1 MLRLPLSKI
10 YNFIVNHLPQEVI
23 SNDIEFIH
31 RINCDT
37 TNLREYPIKT
47 SLYILI
53 TFNNSKDCL
62 NIYILD
68 VNTFTLV
75 TCIECSDVSSE
86 SEFYKG
92 FQFFKYCNNVI
103 LIDCLK
109 ELALTFFNHIPRHGS
124 FLVGRVYITD
134 KHQQEQLSIYLN

>member
-53 TFNNSKDCL
+53 TFNNSRLGSAQKCAPLLFVGKRSFISL
-62 NIYILD
+62 NNL
-68 VNTFTLV
+68 
-75 TCIECSDVSSE
+75 
-86 SEFYKG
+86 
-92 FQFFKYCNNVI
+92 FKV
-103 LIDCLK
+103 
-109 ELALTFFNHIPRHGS
+109 E
-124 FLVGRVYITD
+124 
-134 KHQQEQLSIYLN
+134 